1 MGLHLIGVPA
11 MALCGKVV
19 GLWQRLEGL
28 RQLDRL
34 SIWGGKEFQS
44 TLFYIDIVILIYIDR
59 LSIW

>member
-28 RQLDRL
+28 RQLDGL
-34 SIWGGKEFQS
+34 TIWGGKDFNQGY
-44 TLFYIDIVILIYIDR
+44 FVILSWISFEY
-59 LSIW
+59 L